1 MEMDFCPCP
10 VISNRNIR
18 RLWIIPLLLAACQ
31 QQERPPLVIEV
42 TGDDY
47 YWHLRYPGPD
57 GVLHTLD
64 DVAAVSDLHVPAG
77 EAVEV
82 RLTSADFLYLFA
94 LPELGLSQV
103 AVPDL
108 WFSLSLQPDSER
120 TYRLEGD
127 QMCGFSH
134 DSLLGTLYAHSRRDF
149 EDWMRRAQAE
159 NEAQ

>member
-1 MEMDFCPCP
+1 M
-10 VISNRNIR
+10 
-18 RLWIIPLLLAACQ
+18 
-31 QQERPPLVIEV
+31 
-42 TGDDY
+42 
-47 YWHLRYPGPD
+47 
-57 GVLHTLD
+57 
-64 DVAAVSDLHVPAG
+64 SDLHVPAG

-134 DSLLGTLYAHSRRDF
+134 DSLMGILYVHSRNDF
-149 EDWMRRAQAE
+149 DDWMRRAAGE
-159 NEAQ
+159 EEKGEAQ

>member
-1 MEMDFCPCP
+1 MVFCRF
-10 VISNRNIR
+10 VTTNRNSP
-18 RLWIIPLLLAACQ
+18 RLWIILLLLAACQ
-31 QQERPPLVIEV
+31 QEERPPLVIEV

-57 GVLHTLD
+57 RELHTGD
-64 DVAAVSDLHVPAG
+64 DVASVSDLHVPAG

-134 DSLLGTLYAHSRRDF
+134 DSLLGTVYVHSRSDF
-149 EDWMRRAQAE
+149 DDWMRRTAE
-159 NEAQ
+159 EEGEVQ

>member
-1 MEMDFCPCP
+1 MPTVAEKAGLT
-10 VISNRNIR
+10 NRKNP

-31 QQERPPLVIEV
+31 QVERPPLVIEV

-57 GVLHTLD
+57 GVLHTGD
-64 DVAAVSDLHVPAG
+64 DVAAVSDLYLPAG
-77 EAVEV
+77 EAAEI

-108 WFSLSLQPDSER
+108 WFSLPLKVDMEKD
-120 TYRLEGD
+120 YRLEGD

-134 DSLLGTLYAHSRRDF
+134 DSLMGTLYVQSRRDYD
-149 EDWMRRAQAE
+149 DWMRRAAE
-159 NEAQ
+159 EGEPE